1 MIELELIENKENREK
16 VIERIEVLDQ
26 VKEILT
32 LGNTEFVTVELAA
45 QYYEVGFE
53 AVNTVIKRHKE
64 ELETDGL
71 NVLTGKDIKEILVKS
86 NMNFTN
92 YRGYFESEGNR
103 FANRS
108 NILIPKRA
116 LLRIGMLLR
125 DSQVAKEVRTRLL
138 DIVHDAEVH
147 TDIVDKVVEEIR
159 TEQQICEE
167 MTQAIINGDSNKL
180 ALLQT
185 ELIGLKNKRI
195 VELEE
200 TVENSITIKES
211 KSIIRKAVVTM
222 AKEKYNCIFW
232 MAWNEFYKFVN
243 YKMNINVNG
252 RKGEGLNRFTDDE
265 IRDLEVIA
273 KCWLEESGVDLKLKL
288 A

>member
-1 MIELELIENKENREK
+1 MKELELIESKENREK

-45 QYYEVGFE
+45 QYYEVEKNVIEKAIQRHRDEIEEDGFKVYKSKE
-53 AVNTVIKRHKE
+53 LREMLESIENTKNGHIVSFKIPPR
-64 ELETDGL
+64 GL
-71 NVLTGKDIKEILVKS
+71 
-86 NMNFTN
+86 
-92 YRGYFESEGNR
+92 R
-103 FANRS
+103 
-108 NILIPKRA
+108 LIPKRA

-125 DSQVAKEVRTRLL
+125 DSQIAKEVRTRLL

-147 TDIVDKVVEEIR
+147 TDIVAKVVEEIR

-200 TVENSITIKES
+200 TVENSITIIES
-211 KSIIRKAVVTM
+211 KSVIRKAVNTM
-222 AKEKYNCIFW
+222 AKFKYGCRFGL
-232 MAWNEFYKFVN
+232 AWNEFYKFAN
-243 YKMNINVNG
+243 YKMGMNING
-252 RKGEGLNRFTDDE
+252 RKGEGLNRFADDE
-265 IRDLEVIA
+265 IRDLELIA
-273 KCWLEESGVDLKLKL
+273 KCWLEESGIDLKLKL